1 MCMTVARTG
10 GDSSPRGASTPVLGV
25 ALGTWQCCHAPHL
38 PYQPDHAEEQS
49 KLQKTLHPGET
60 GILPAGLSTSTRF
73 SRAEPRAAVST
84 FHGNQ

>member
-1 MCMTVARTG
+1 MTVARTG

-25 ALGTWQCCHAPHL
+25 VLGTWQCCRAPHL

-60 GILPAGLSTSTRF
+60 GILPAGLSTSI
-73 SRAEPRAAVST
+73 VSQGLSPEQLFPLSMVT
-84 FHGNQ
+84 SDS